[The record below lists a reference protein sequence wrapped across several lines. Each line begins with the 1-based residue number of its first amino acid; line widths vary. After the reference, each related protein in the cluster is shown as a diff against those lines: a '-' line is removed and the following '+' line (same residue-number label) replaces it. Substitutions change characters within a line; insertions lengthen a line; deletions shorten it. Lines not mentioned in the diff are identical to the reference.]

1 MGAKDVSLNI
11 LSLTALPEGIQKE
24 ITKTDASIEL
34 TMAPGWFDGEIR
46 DTWPNFTSERYLTPH
61 SNGQSSKLERDKLLC
76 VANIIIVGFP
86 FPLDIKSR
94 SPNLKWVHQR
104 PAGSSNML
112 RGDLWNSGVLV
123 TSSRGYANNL
133 PIAEYTLAGIL
144 HFAKGVNIAGTE
156 RSNKKFEASKYK
168 PTLLSGKTICVVGVG
183 GIGREVGRL
192 CSAVGMRVIGT
203 RRSGENGNADFEKI
217 YPAHDLMKILPES
230 DFVAI
235 CCQWTPDT
243 EKLINREAFNAMK
256 QGAVLINIAR
266 GEIIDE
272 TALIEALEENKLR
285 GVVLDV
291 YRGEFNHAPDFRL
304 WNDSRVLITPH
315 ISAASDI
322 NSHKGNELFLRNLN
336 RYLRGEELENII
348 NWKLGY

>member
-11 LSLTALPEGIQKE
+11 LSLTPLPEGIQKE

>member
-11 LSLTALPEGIQKE
+11 LSLTPLPEGIQKE
-24 ITKTDASIEL
+24 ITKTDVSIEL

-61 SNGQSSKLERDKLLC
+61 SNGQSSKLERDKLLGA
-76 VANIIIVGFP
+76 ANIIIVGFP

-230 DFVAI
+230 DYVAI

-243 EKLINREAFNAMK
+243 EKLINQEAFNAMK

>member
-1 MGAKDVSLNI
+1 MSLNI
-11 LSLTALPEGIQKE
+11 LSLTPLPEGIQKE

-61 SNGQSSKLERDKLLC
+61 SNGQSSKSERDKLLD

-112 RGDLWNSGVLV
+112 RGDLWNSDVLV

-144 HFAKGVNIAGTE
+144 HFAKGINIAGTE

-217 YPAHDLMKILPES
+217 YPADDLMKILPES
-230 DFVAI
+230 DYVAI

-272 TALIEALEENKLR
+272 TALIEALDEKKLR

-291 YRGEFNHAPDFRL
+291 YRGEFDHAPDFRL

-322 NSHKGNELFLRNLN
+322 NSHKGNELFIRNLN